1 MTATSVR
8 HPGEFRWETRLLA
21 VVTMMLVLFGIAACY
36 AAGSYLPT
44 WFDEA
49 RDQVSGAAVGG
60 LAFLALA
67 YLDYNHLRRIA
78 VPLFWATVIGL
89 AMIALAKI
97 AFPSSTAPAVVNQLF
112 PWVNGARRWVQLP
125 GMRIQVS
132 ELARL
137 TLPIFIAASAAAI
150 GTRVRDFRQGFVAL
164 LWPVALIAALTMI
177 QPNLSMAIILTLTG
191 VAVAFVAGVRLTHL
205 LLMPAVA
212 VPAVAVMFL
221 GSRERLERL
230 SAWWQPSINCPAT
243 EQHCESLIGFGHGG
257 LFGVGF
263 GKGTQKLGH
272 LAYGHSDYIL
282 SIIGEEWGLVGV
294 LFLIACFTLFCWM
307 GFRIARTAR
316 DPFGAALAA
325 GLTTAIA
332 VGALMHAAVVT
343 DLMPSTG
350 QTLPFVSTGRVALVI
365 YLAATGIIISI
376 GRRRGR
382 PARARAR

>member
-1 MTATSVR
+1 VTATSVR

-36 AAGSYLPT
+36 AAGSYLPD
-44 WFDEA
+44 WFEEA
-49 RDQVSGAAVGG
+49 KDQLSGAAVGA

-67 YLDYNHLRRIA
+67 YLDYNHLRRVA
-78 VPLFWATVIGL
+78 VPLFWATVAGL
-89 AMIALAKI
+89 VVIALMKI
-97 AFPSSTAPAVVNQLF
+97 AFPGPEAPTVINDLV
-112 PWVNGARRWVQLP
+112 PWRNGARRWINLP

-132 ELARL
+132 EIARL
-137 TLPIFIAASAAAI
+137 TMPIFVAATAASL
-150 GTRVRDFRQGFVAL
+150 GTRVRDFRQGFLTL
-164 LWPVALIAALTMI
+164 LWPVALVAGLTMV

-191 VAVAFVAGVRLTHL
+191 VAVAFVAGVRLSHL
-205 LLMPAVA
+205 LLMPALA
-212 VPAVAVMFL
+212 LPAVAVMFV

-230 SAWWQPSINCPAT
+230 HAWWQPSINCPAT

-282 SIIGEEWGLVGV
+282 SIIGEEWGLIGV
-294 LFLIACFTLFCWM
+294 LFLIACFALFCWM

-332 VGALMHAAVVT
+332 VGAFIHAAVVT

-382 PARARAR
+382 PARAR

>member
-1 MTATSVR
+1 MTGTSVR

-21 VVTMMLVLFGIAACY
+21 VVTMILVLFGIAACY

-49 RDQVSGAAVGG
+49 RDQVSGAIVGG
-60 LAFLALA
+60 VAFLALA
-67 YLDYNHLRRIA
+67 YLDYTHLRRVA
-78 VPLFWATVIGL
+78 TALFWGTVAGL
-89 AMIALAKI
+89 AVIAITKVI
-97 AFPSSTAPAVVNQLF
+97 FPGPDAPAIVNTF
-112 PWVNGARRWVQLP
+112 VPWRNGARRWINLP
-125 GMRIQVS
+125 GMQVQVS
-132 ELARL
+132 EIARL
-137 TLPIFIAASAAAI
+137 TLPIFIAAAAATI
-150 GTRVRDFRQGFVAL
+150 GARVRDFRQGFVEL
-164 LWPVALIAALTMI
+164 LWPVALVAGLTML
-177 QPNLSMAIILTLTG
+177 QPNLSMAILLTATG
-191 VAVAFVAGVRLTHL
+191 VTVAFVAGVRLSHL
-205 LLMPAVA
+205 FLMPAA
-212 VPAVAVMFL
+212 ALPAVALMLF

-230 SAWWQPSINCPAT
+230 QAWWQPSIDCPAT
-243 EQHCESLIGFGHGG
+243 EQYCESLIGFGHGG

-294 LFLIACFTLFCWM
+294 LFLVACFALFCWM

-316 DPFGAALAA
+316 DPFGTALAA

-332 VGALMHAAVVT
+332 GGALMHAAVVT

-350 QTLPFVSTGRVALVI
+350 QTLPFVSTGRVALVV
-365 YLAATGIIISI
+365 YLAATGIIVSI

-382 PARARAR
+382 PARAR

>member
-1 MTATSVR
+1 MSGVSVR

-36 AAGSYLPT
+36 AAGSYLPD
-44 WFDEA
+44 WFVEA
-49 RDQVSGAAVGG
+49 RDQVSGAAVGAV
-60 LAFLALA
+60 AFFALA
-67 YLDYNHLRRIA
+67 YLDYNHLRRVA
-78 VPLFWATVIGL
+78 APLFWATVAGL
-89 AMIALAKI
+89 VVIALMKI
-97 AFPSSTAPAVVNQLF
+97 VFPGPEAPALVNDF
-112 PWVNGARRWVQLP
+112 VPWRNGARRWINLP
-125 GMRIQVS
+125 GMQIQVS
-132 ELARL
+132 EIARL
-137 TLPIFIAASAAAI
+137 TLPIFIAALAASI
-150 GTRVRDFRQGFVAL
+150 GTRVRDFRQGFVTL
-164 LWPVALIAALTMI
+164 LWPVALVAVLTMV

-191 VAVAFVAGVRLTHL
+191 VAVAFVAGVRLSHL
-205 LLMPAVA
+205 VLMPLAALPV
-212 VPAVAVMFL
+212 VGWML
-221 GSRERLERL
+221 IGSAERRDRL
-230 SAWWQPSINCPAT
+230 MAWWQPSINCPGT

-282 SIIGEEWGLVGV
+282 SIVGEEWGLVGV
-294 LFLIACFTLFCWM
+294 LFLVTCFSLFCWM

-316 DPFGAALAA
+316 DPFGTALAA

-382 PARARAR
+382 PARARSR